1 MSNKTKLAPVPAHAA
16 APAATEDTSSE
27 IVVIAESKWD
37 EARKFIDA
45 SGRFERCKLFS
56 QAMAGMHLRDIQ
68 RELGLGRGGDRRGG
82 GSNGQNGRLNFAALV
97 EEKMGLSARTAT
109 RLMEMGDQLRKR
121 LKKLPELGGVEIDRA
136 AIGELSESQVK
147 ALEAGVRR
155 LTDDRTQQQLLAEL
169 GLYKAGQSAAPGG
182 SRDGGSGSGGGDRSP
197 EHAATTAKEIAAA
210 DWTALDLMLRGYG
223 DKFLVLPDAD
233 VTVQIAALEA
243 HVIIRRSWLSKPRAQ
258 RDPAAITT
266 RLNAMLTGKDTAA
279 PEA

>member
-1 MSNKTKLAPVPAHAA
+1 MSNKTALATTTAA
-16 APAATEDTSSE
+16 SAETTALE
-27 IVVIAESKWD
+27 IPMIAESKWD

-45 SGRFERCKLFS
+45 SGRFERCKLFA

-82 GSNGQNGRLNFAALV
+82 GSGSNGQIGRLNFATLV

-121 LKKLPELGGVEIDRA
+121 LKKIPELNGVEIERA
-136 AIGELSESQVK
+136 AIGELSEPQVK

-182 SRDGGSGSGGGDRSP
+182 ARDGGGSGGSAGRSP
-197 EHAATTAKEIAAA
+197 EQAAATAKDIATT

-233 VTVQIAALEA
+233 VTVQIAALEIA
-243 HVIIRRSWLSKPRAQ
+243 MKARQKWLAKPRAQ
-258 RDPAAITT
+258 RDPQTLSAW
-266 RLNAMLTGKDTAA
+266 LNGQLTGKGTAA
-279 PEA
+279 DA

>member
-1 MSNKTKLAPVPAHAA
+1 MSNKTALATTTDSQTTAL
-16 APAATEDTSSE
+16 E
-27 IVVIAESKWD
+27 IPMIAESKWD

-45 SGRFERCKLFS
+45 SGRFERCKLFA

-82 GSNGQNGRLNFAALV
+82 GNGSNGQNGRLNFATLV
-97 EEKMGLSARTAT
+97 EEKMGLGARTAT

-121 LKKLPELGGVEIDRA
+121 LKKLPELGGVEIERA
-136 AIGELSESQVK
+136 AIGELSEPQVK

-182 SRDGGSGSGGGDRSP
+182 ARDGGGSGGSSGRSP
-197 EHAATTAKEIAAA
+197 EQAAATAKDIAAT

-279 PEA
+279 SEA

>member
-1 MSNKTKLAPVPAHAA
+1 MSNKSKLVPVPVPAHASD
-16 APAATEDTSSE
+16 PSEDTSTE
-27 IVVIAESKWD
+27 VFVIAEAKWD

-82 GSNGQNGRLNFAALV
+82 SNGQIGRLNFAALV

-121 LKKLPELGGVEIDRA
+121 LKKLPELSGVEIDRA
-136 AIGELSESQVK
+136 AIGELSEPQVK

-155 LTDDRTQQQLLAEL
+155 LTDDRTRQQLLAEL

-182 SRDGGSGSGGGDRSP
+182 SRDGGSGSGGSDRSP

-210 DWTALDLMLRGYG
+210 DWTALDMMIRGYG
-223 DKFLVLPDAD
+223 DKFLVLPDAA
-233 VTVQIAALEA
+233 VTVQIAALEIA
-243 HVIIRRSWLSKPRAQ
+243 LKARQKWLSKPRAQ
-258 RDPAAITT
+258 RDPQTLSAW
-266 RLNAMLTGKDTAA
+266 LNGQLTGKDHTAS
-279 PEA
+279 EA

>member
-1 MSNKTKLAPVPAHAA
+1 MSNKTALATKTAA
-16 APAATEDTSSE
+16 SAETTALE
-27 IVVIAESKWD
+27 IPMIAESKWD

-45 SGRFERCKLFS
+45 SGRFERCKLVA

-68 RELGLGRGGDRRGG
+68 REMGLGHGGARRGSSCQNGNLKFTELVESKLGLTYRT
-82 GSNGQNGRLNFAALV
+82 
-97 EEKMGLSARTAT
+97 SA

-121 LKKLPELGGVEIDRA
+121 LKKLPELGGVEIERA
-136 AIGELSESQVK
+136 AIGELSEPQVK

-182 SRDGGSGSGGGDRSP
+182 ARDGGGSGGSAGRSP
-197 EHAATTAKEIAAA
+197 EQAAATAKDIATT

-266 RLNAMLTGKDTAA
+266 RLNAMLTGKATTAS
-279 PEA
+279 ES

>member
-1 MSNKTKLAPVPAHAA
+1 MSNKTKLVPVPVHTAE
-16 APAATEDTSSE
+16 TVVIE
-27 IVVIAESKWD
+27 IPEIAESKWD

-97 EEKMGLSARTAT
+97 EEKAGIGARTAT

-121 LKKLPELGGVEIDRA
+121 LKKLPELSGVEIDRA

-182 SRDGGSGSGGGDRSP
+182 SRDGGSASGGSDRSP

-233 VTVQIAALEA
+233 VTVQVAALEA

-279 PEA
+279 SEA